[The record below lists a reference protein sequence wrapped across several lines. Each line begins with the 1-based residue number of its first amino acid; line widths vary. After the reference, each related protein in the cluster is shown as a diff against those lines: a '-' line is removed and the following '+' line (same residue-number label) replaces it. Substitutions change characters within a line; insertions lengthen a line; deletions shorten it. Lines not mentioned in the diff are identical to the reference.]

1 LGGGQMTVTKREDQF
16 KDIALKWIQLLQLE
30 HWHIEL
36 DFCESHEFISIEN
49 STTAVAFCHT
59 NWTYMTATIRVN
71 SNHLE
76 EEKEE
81 RLPFIALHELMHCVL
96 NEMREDG
103 IDHEERVATMLANS
117 FLNTEKT
124 LCVK

>member
-1 LGGGQMTVTKREDQF
+1 MTISKRENQF
-16 KDIALKWIQLLQLE
+16 KEIVLKWIQALQLD
-30 HWHIEL
+30 HWNIEL
-36 DFCESHEFISIEN
+36 DFCESHRFIAIED

-76 EEKEE
+76 EESEE
-81 RLPFIALHELMHCVL
+81 RLPYIAVHELMHCML
-96 NEMREDG
+96 NEMREEG
-103 IDHEERVATMLANS
+103 IHHEERVATLLANG
-117 FLNTEKT
+117 FINTEKT